1 LNTNPLKNCQI
12 LTFDL
17 FDTVLDLGTSLN
29 PWIEAFLAPHKTTNQ
44 ADSKSFWNLMR
55 HRQRIE
61 QYQDTLL
68 ELKHSGY
75 LETARKAFIYTARL
89 NHIQPTDMEIDKFM
103 EGWENLQVFP
113 DCFPA
118 LNQLNESFNLV
129 ALSNGNKWYL
139 EYLARNQIEFDF
151 FKIISVEEVGV
162 FKPHPAVYRQAARML
177 NVDPGKIAMVS
188 SNSFDVMGARA
199 CGLRGIFV
207 NRHDLPF
214 EETEKLFQPDL
225 VVKDFIQLT
234 QSLTHENQ
242 NH

>member
-1 LNTNPLKNCQI
+1 MNTNSLKNCQT

-29 PWIEAFLAPHKTTNQ
+29 PWIEAFLESRKTTNQ
-44 ADSKSFWNLMR
+44 TDSRSFWNLMR

-68 ELKHSGY
+68 ALKHSGY
-75 LETARKAFIYTARL
+75 LETARKAFIYTARI
-89 NHIQPTDMEIDKFM
+89 NHIEPTDTEIDKFM
-103 EGWENLQVFP
+103 DGWQNLQVFP

-118 LNQLNESFNLV
+118 LRQLNESFNLV

-139 EYLARNQIEFDF
+139 EYLAKEQIEFDF

-162 FKPHPAVYRQAARML
+162 FKPHPAVYRQAAREL
-177 NVDPGKIAMVS
+177 KVDPEKIAMVS
-188 SNSFDVMGARA
+188 SNSFDVMGART

-207 NRHDLPF
+207 NRHNLPF
-214 EETEKLFQPDL
+214 DETDELFQPDL
-225 VVKDFIQLT
+225 IVKDFIQLRK
-234 QSLTHENQ
+234 SLLHEQ
-242 NH
+242 